1 MQMKKNG
8 FTLIEV
14 MIVVAIIAIL
24 SSIAFPSY
32 QESVKKGRRS
42 DAQGTL
48 QGLAQAM
55 ERSYTKEGT
64 YAKADGDD
72 DDEVAGAAAVP
83 VIFATQSPLDGG
95 TKYYN
100 LRIDSADGTSYVV
113 QAVPIAGGAQDGDG
127 VLQLSSTGVRVWDRD
142 NDSNLAEG
150 TDACWRSSC

>member
-1 MQMKKNG
+1 MQSKENG

-14 MIVVAIIAIL
+14 MIVVVIVGIL
-24 SSIAFPSY
+24 TAIAFPSY
-32 QESVKKGRRS
+32 QDSVSKSRRS
-42 DAQGTL
+42 DAQGAL

-55 ERSYTKEGT
+55 ERNYTNEGT

-72 DDEVAGAAAVP
+72 DDEVTGAAAVP

-127 VLQLSSTGVRVWDRD
+127 VLQLSSTGIRVWDRD
-142 NDSNLAEG
+142 NDSNLAE
-150 TDACWRSSC
+150 TADACWRRVC